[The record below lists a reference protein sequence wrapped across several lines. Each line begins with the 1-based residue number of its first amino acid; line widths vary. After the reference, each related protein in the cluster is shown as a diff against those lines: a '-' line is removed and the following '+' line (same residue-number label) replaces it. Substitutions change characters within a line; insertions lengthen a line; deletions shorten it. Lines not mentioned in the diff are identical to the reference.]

1 MNIDKPRCNF
11 KNCRYCFDGN
21 CINEVRREDCEYHQ
35 GKKMI
40 ELIMKAYQLCTLC
53 TNDRCKNP
61 ETNTGDC
68 NPRWN
73 GEKL

>member
-35 GKKMI
+35 DKNH
-40 ELIMKAYQLCTLC
+40 ESVSIMHLVY
-53 TNDRCKNP
+53 
-61 ETNTGDC
+61 E
-68 NPRWN
+68 
-73 GEKL
+73 